1 MGSAAGV
8 DDVHGRGRHG
18 AGDHHRMPDAATMN
32 WINIGCWAVAAVVVA
47 YVAYVLHLGLV
58 IR

>member
-1 MGSAAGV
+1 
-8 DDVHGRGRHG
+8 
-18 AGDHHRMPDAATMN
+18 MN
-32 WINIGCWAVAAVVVA
+32 WITIGCWASAAVVVA

>member
-1 MGSAAGV
+1 MT
-8 DDVHGRGRHG
+8 DD
-18 AGDHHRMPDAATMN
+18 N
-32 WINIGCWAVAAVVVA
+32 WITFGCWAVVAVVVA